1 MDSRVEV
8 APVGNDIALGELLG
22 IDVPTRYGPHIHDAV
37 DTVLS
42 INSLLAP
49 AMLGMSRPTVLL
61 CRLLAGTITLLHL
74 ENDELSYRRRLEL
87 KSLVGLLLIAMAL
100 QGIIVRS
107 PFERFYLFGMGAL
120 LVSNSLM
127 TEVA

>member
-1 MDSRVEV
+1 MESRVEI
-8 APVGNDIALGELLG
+8 APVGNDLALGELLG
-22 IDVPTRYGPHIHDAV
+22 IDVPTRYSPRIHDAV

-61 CRLLAGTITLLHL
+61 CRLLAGTVTLLHL

-100 QGIIVRS
+100 QGIIVRR
-107 PFERFYLFGMGAL
+107 PFERFYLFGMGAA

-127 TEVA
+127 TEIG